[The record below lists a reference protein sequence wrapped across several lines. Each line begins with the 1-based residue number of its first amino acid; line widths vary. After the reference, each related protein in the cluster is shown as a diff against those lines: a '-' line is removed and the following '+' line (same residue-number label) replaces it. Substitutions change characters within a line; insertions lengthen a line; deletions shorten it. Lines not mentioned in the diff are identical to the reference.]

1 MVVPRELEA
10 AVVRGDLV
18 EIQCW
23 FAEGDRDPDD
33 EDFLN
38 EWDVYREADGGL
50 LHLAAA
56 EGHCEVIRFLLAKGA
71 NVNMGSEVASGTPLH
86 RAATARYGHL
96 EAAVLLLD
104 AGARVN
110 ARDDYGM
117 TPLLHAA
124 WDADCDIL
132 RLLLSRGASLDAR
145 DEEGYD
151 AEGNARRVAS
161 FTAARLLADVRA
173 AGGWR
178 AYVRAPRVA
187 LAELRACCA
196 LNLAS
201 APREDVFLQR
211 LFFIPNTTRTRHQ
224 KTAKRT
230 FATALPKEVFWHVLQ
245 FWRCDRDARA

>member
-1 MVVPRELEA
+1 MVVPVELEA
-10 AVVRGDLV
+10 AVRCGDLV
-18 EIQCW
+18 KVQRW

-33 EDFLN
+33 EAYVGTTSSSSFQ
-38 EWDVYREADGGL
+38 ETGGL

-56 EGHCEVIRFLLAKGA
+56 DGHCEVIRFLLAKGA
-71 NVNMGSEVASGTPLH
+71 NVNMGSTPERATPLH
-86 RAATARYGHL
+86 IAAIFGYL
-96 EAAVLLLD
+96 EAAVPLLD

-110 ARDDYGM
+110 ARDNCGR
-117 TPLLHAA
+117 TPLFQAA
-124 WDADCDIL
+124 HDGYCDIL

-145 DEEGYD
+145 DDRGFD
-151 AEGNARRVAS
+151 AEGWARQRHHLS
-161 FTAARLLADVRA
+161 AAELLADVRA

-187 LAELRACCA
+187 LAELRVCCA

-224 KTAKRT
+224 KIAKRT